1 MTNKVNKKAPPVR
14 RPAKSPA
21 ASSKVAPTGKTKPSQ
36 NKKTEGLQVVTNR
49 MDFFHTSGRK
59 LMLAAG
65 ISVIGLF
72 GQAFIAYTGFTAKN
86 ERVYF
91 ATDPNGSLIKL
102 IALGQPNQANTVV
115 AQWVQKAMV
124 DTFSLNFTNINDRLN
139 ESTMRWFTKQGA
151 SSFINEIASSGYIGS
166 VRNEQLIMSM
176 TFEHTP
182 ILIREGASPRTGIYQ
197 WQFQGDAIL
206 TFRTQ
211 SQEFTRNV
219 RLTVTVQ
226 RISVL
231 ESVDGLGVSHIV
243 LTNRR

>member
-1 MTNKVNKKAPPVR
+1 MTNKNNKKAPPVKR
-14 RPAKSPA
+14 VSAPVKTAAQGKKSP
-21 ASSKVAPTGKTKPSQ
+21 SPPRK
-36 NKKTEGLQVVTNR
+36 NEGLHVVSNR

-59 LMLAAG
+59 LMIAAG

-102 IALGQPNQANTVV
+102 IALGQPNQANSVV
-115 AQWVQKAMV
+115 AQWVKDAMV
-124 DTFSLNFTNINDRLN
+124 DTFSLNYTNINKRLN

-151 SSFINEIASSGYIGS
+151 SSFINEIASSGYIDS
-166 VRNEQLIMSM
+166 VRREELIMSM

-182 ILIREGASPRTGIYQ
+182 ILIREGPSPRTGIYQ

-211 SQEFTRNV
+211 SKEFTRMV
-219 RLTVTVQ
+219 RLTTTVQ
-226 RISVL
+226 RVSVL